1 VTHIEFE
8 VPGEPRGKGRP
19 RATRMGNN
27 IRLYTDAKT
36 AAYENLVAL
45 ACQQSMRDHGQVPL
59 TGALELNVLAWV
71 GAPKSMSKAKREQVA
86 EGYLR
91 PTKKPDLD
99 NIVKAVL
106 DGLNGVAFV
115 DDVQVVNISAKKLY
129 AIAEPYLLVSVIA
142 LGPQE

>member
-1 VTHIEFE
+1 MTYISFK

-36 AAYENLVAL
+36 SAYENLVAL
-45 ACQQSMRDHGQVPL
+45 ACQQAMQAAGQPPL
-59 TGALELNVLAWV
+59 TGALALSVIAYV
-71 GAPKSMSKAKREQVA
+71 GIPKSTSKAKREQAA

-99 NIVKAVL
+99 NIIKAVL

-129 AIAEPYLLVSVIA
+129 AIAEPYLLVSVAA
-142 LGPQE
+142 LETQA